1 MMRVA
6 VLLALAS
13 ALVACGDKKPALS
26 ADDREAAMGA
36 AKQCTDSVASLAPSY
51 QLVGPKL
58 AQALKMDRAEAQRL
72 MRDSIE
78 LLISTRELLCNV
90 SVVSIDGVLEKAP
103 TDEQTL
109 AAQARVKVAV
119 DKLAAVRATYD
130 QLLGAASS
138 ADVPVDQD
146 ALLDRFS
153 KALVGQ

>member
-1 MMRVA
+1 MRSVSIMLA
-6 VLLALAS
+6 VVLGAS
-13 ALVACGDKKPALS
+13 CAKKPPALS
-26 ADDREAAMGA
+26 AEDRESAMGA
-36 AKQCTDSVASLAPSY
+36 AKQCTDSVSSLAPSY
-51 QLVGPKL
+51 QMVGPKL
-58 AQALKMDRAEAQRL
+58 SQALKLDRAEAQRL

-90 SVVSIDGVLEKAP
+90 SVAAIDGVLEKAP

-109 AAQARVKVAV
+109 GARARVKAAT
-119 DKLAAVRATYD
+119 DKLATVRASYD
-130 QLLGAASS
+130 KLLGAASS